1 MPLLQRQWIPRRRMD
16 DMRLLRWDWPAM
28 KAYEVMYGYW
38 NDVIMVVLADS
49 EKEVRTIIEREDPK
63 YKKVYVHELNV
74 DLGEP
79 GIIFTYN
86 R

>member
-1 MPLLQRQWIPRRRMD
+1 
-16 DMRLLRWDWPAM
+16 M

-38 NDVIMVVLADS
+38 NDVIMIVLANS
-49 EKEVRTIIEREDPK
+49 EKEARKIIEREDPK

>member
-1 MPLLQRQWIPRRRMD
+1 
-16 DMRLLRWDWPAM
+16 M

-38 NDVIMVVLADS
+38 NDVIMVVLANS
-49 EKEVRTIIEREDPK
+49 EKEVRTIVEKVDPK
-63 YKKVYVHELNV
+63 YKTVGVNELLV
-74 DLGEP
+74 DLGKP